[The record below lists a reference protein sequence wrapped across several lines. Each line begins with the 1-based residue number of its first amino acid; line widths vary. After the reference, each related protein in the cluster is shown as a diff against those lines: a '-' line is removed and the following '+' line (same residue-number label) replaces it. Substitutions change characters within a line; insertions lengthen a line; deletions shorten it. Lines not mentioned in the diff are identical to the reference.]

1 MYFHEK
7 RALVSSISSI
17 LILGIYSLYIYQ
29 NYILGNPDIL
39 NDFKFWGKS
48 FLFLIPVSIVAQ
60 IIIHIIFVIINKIA
74 TNEDAPTITDERD
87 QLIELKSIRISHWIF
102 ITGFFMAMGSL
113 TMNFRPFVMFIMLIF
128 SGFISAIASE
138 VAKIYYYRRGV

>member
-17 LILGIYSLYIYQ
+17 LILGIYSLYVYQ
-29 NYILGNPDIL
+29 NYIVVSPEII

-113 TMNFRPFVMFIMLIF
+113 TMSFRPFVMFIMLIF
-128 SGFISAIASE
+128 SGFISAIASD